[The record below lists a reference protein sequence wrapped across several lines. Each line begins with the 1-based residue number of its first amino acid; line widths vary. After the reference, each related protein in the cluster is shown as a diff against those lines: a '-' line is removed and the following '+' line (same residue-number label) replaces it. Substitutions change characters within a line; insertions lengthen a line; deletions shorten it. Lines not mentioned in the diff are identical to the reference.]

1 MMTIED
7 YILQHSSEVPTYLNQ
22 IERSTYLSVLNPRM
36 CSGALQG
43 RVLSMISKM
52 ISPTNVLELGT
63 FTGYSALCLAEGLT
77 ENGRIDTIEQNDE
90 LEEFI
95 TQNIASTPYSTK
107 INLHIGEA
115 LKIIP
120 TLQKEY
126 NLVFIDADKREYSRY
141 YDLILPMVKKGGYII
156 ADNTLWNNK
165 VLEKTIDK
173 KDKQTIEIMRFN
185 DRVAKDNRVETVI
198 LPLRDGLT
206 IVRKK
211 ADL

>member
-1 MMTIED
+1 MTIEE
-7 YILQHSSEVPTYLNQ
+7 YILQHSSEVPTYLNK

-52 ISPTNVLELGT
+52 ISPTSILELGT

-77 ENGRIDTIEQNDE
+77 ENGAIDTIEQNDE

-95 TQNIASTPYSTK
+95 TQNIISTPYSTK

-126 NLVFIDADKREYSRY
+126 DLVFIDADKREYSRY
-141 YDLILPMVKKGGYII
+141 YELILPMVKKGGYII

-185 DRVAKDNRVETVI
+185 NMVAKDERVETVI

-206 IVRKK
+206 MIRKR
-211 ADL
+211 

>member
-1 MMTIED
+1 MTIEE
-7 YILQHSSEVPTYLNQ
+7 YILQHSSEVPTYLNK
-22 IERSTYLSVLNPRM
+22 IERSTYLNVLNPRM

-52 ISPTNVLELGT
+52 ISPTNILELGT

-77 ENGRIDTIEQNDE
+77 ENGMIETIEQNDE

-95 TQNIASTPYSTK
+95 IQNITSTPYSTK

-126 NLVFIDADKREYSRY
+126 DLVFIDADKREYSRY
-141 YDLILPMVKKGGYII
+141 YELILPMVKKGGYLI

-185 DRVAKDNRVETVI
+185 DMVAKDERVETVI

-206 IVRKK
+206 MIRKK
-211 ADL
+211 